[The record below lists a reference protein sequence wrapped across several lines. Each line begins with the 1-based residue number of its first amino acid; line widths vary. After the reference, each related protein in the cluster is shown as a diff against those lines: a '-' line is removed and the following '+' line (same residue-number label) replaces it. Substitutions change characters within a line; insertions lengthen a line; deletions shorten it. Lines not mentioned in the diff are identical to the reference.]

1 MQIIVSHWSIFSHQL
16 IIQRE
21 GREKG
26 RATEI
31 GMDERMQR
39 KKGQGNC
46 GAKRERLSD
55 ESGRYRDKKGEK
67 EEGKG
72 RI

>member
-1 MQIIVSHWSIFSHQL
+1 
-16 IIQRE
+16 
-21 GREKG
+21 
-26 RATEI
+26 
-31 GMDERMQR
+31 MDERMKR

-46 GAKRERLSD
+46 GAKREILSH
-55 ESGRYRDKKGEK
+55 ESGRYGDKKGEK